1 MNLGPLTKEA
11 TARVYLTLNHRVSV
25 NFHTYVIKEGNLI
38 FRGRLGGGS
47 PGREESIFPAGK
59 WLYVIFDYGESGP
72 DGNRQT
78 T

>member
-38 FRGRLGGGS
+38 FRGRLGA
-47 PGREESIFPAGK
+47 REESIFPAGK
-59 WLYVIFDYGESGP
+59 WLYVIFDYDESES